1 MKRNWALIKQILE
14 ALEEKSIDDVLRPKE
29 IEGYSEEEVSYHLLL
44 LHEAGLIV
52 AKCQG
57 QRPGQKIFCLGLRIT
72 WEGYELLEAMRSKR
86 LWNRLK
92 ERLSQAGIQVSLT
105 AIKAVISE
113 ITKEIVT

>member
-44 LHEAGLIV
+44 LYEAGLIV

-57 QRPGQKIFCLGLRIT
+57 QRPGQKIFCRGLRIT